1 MADALCGDPPRH
13 RRAAWILHAG
23 HRLASSDE
31 WTPARRPLWGSELPR
46 VFAGKVS
53 TASGLQRSP
62 RRGRDEGDGAMDET
76 CDHLWRMLR
85 FGSHHHACERRDHGL
100 RGGPRIEGRE
110 CLAGHCLPP
119 AALDPTRPRR
129 THGVQRL
136 PHDGVLTAELQC
148 QGAHTPPAVR
158 CPGSPASA
166 HARHVH
172 TPAGSA
178 PVGGRLPA
186 CPPPRGPGCV
196 TRPWRARP
204 GPTPASRERKAR
216 SCPGGRRPAALV
228 HPHRRTAAGVPGD
241 SGAQCNFWAPSK
253 NGVAGMP

>member
-1 MADALCGDPPRH
+1 VLSLCGHPCTWSPTVVDRRPSSQITASPLTRAEPRVPLH
-13 RRAAWILHAG
+13 RLLARCTAMPQTRSHAARIEVQAWLTPCAAIHRAIAAPHGFLHAG

-53 TASGLQRSP
+53 TASGLQRRP
-62 RRGRDEGDGAMDET
+62 RRGRDEGDGAMGET

-148 QGAHTPPAVR
+148 QGAQRAPLQL
-158 CPGSPASA
+158 SA
-166 HARHVH
+166 ALE
-172 TPAGSA
+172 AL
-178 PVGGRLPA
+178 PVPTLGM
-186 CPPPRGPGCV
+186 C
-196 TRPWRARP
+196 TRPL
-204 GPTPASRERKAR
+204 
-216 SCPGGRRPAALV
+216 AALL
-228 HPHRRTAAGVPGD
+228 
-241 SGAQCNFWAPSK
+241 
-253 NGVAGMP
+253 

>member
-53 TASGLQRSP
+53 TASGLQRRP
-62 RRGRDEGDGAMDET
+62 RRGRDEGDGAMGET
-76 CDHLWRMLR
+76 REHLWRMLR
-85 FGSHHHACERRDHGL
+85 FGSHQHACERRDHGR

-148 QGAHTPPAVR
+148 QGAQRAPLQL
-158 CPGSPASA
+158 SA
-166 HARHVH
+166 ALE
-172 TPAGSA
+172 AL
-178 PVGGRLPA
+178 PVPTLGM
-186 CPPPRGPGCV
+186 C
-196 TRPWRARP
+196 TRPL
-204 GPTPASRERKAR
+204 
-216 SCPGGRRPAALV
+216 AALL
-228 HPHRRTAAGVPGD
+228 
-241 SGAQCNFWAPSK
+241 
-253 NGVAGMP
+253 